1 MTRNQIQI
9 AHRHADAG
17 RRRFGSDGTQ
27 GGAAIDSLHLID
39 RLEEMVAEGRR
50 MPIGAGVVV
59 DRRRLLD
66 LVDQMRAAL
75 PNEIKEAEDILKR
88 RDDVLLRADEEA
100 QIKLRRV
107 QEQIDDLLS
116 HDSLVREAQARAD
129 MLEREAEARGDR
141 MLADTET
148 RAKARMAEAEKLA
161 NEQMDEADRYATEM
175 LRRLDEQLQLFG
187 RNVRTALDSL
197 ETRPATAAATSA

>member
-1 MTRNQIQI
+1 
-9 AHRHADAG
+9 
-17 RRRFGSDGTQ
+17 
-27 GGAAIDSLHLID
+27 
-39 RLEEMVAEGRR
+39 

-75 PNEIKEAEDILKR
+75 PNEIKEAEDVLRR
-88 RDDVLLRADEEA
+88 RDELIERAEEDA
-100 QIKLRRV
+100 KIKLRRA
-107 QEQIDDLLS
+107 QEQVDEILDNES
-116 HDSLVREAQARAD
+116 IVKSAQARAE
-129 MLEREAEARGDR
+129 MLLREAEARGDR
-141 MLADTET
+141 MLLDTENQA
-148 RAKARMAEAEKLA
+148 RARMAEAEKLA

-197 ETRPATAAATSA
+197 ETRPVEANA

>member
-1 MTRNQIQI
+1 
-9 AHRHADAG
+9 
-17 RRRFGSDGTQ
+17 
-27 GGAAIDSLHLID
+27 LID

-75 PNEIKEAEDILKR
+75 PNEIREAEDVLRR
-88 RDDVLLRADEEA
+88 RDEIIERADEEA
-100 QIKLRRV
+100 KIKLRRA
-107 QEQIDDLLS
+107 QEQVDDILDNES
-116 HDSLVREAQARAD
+116 IVRAAQARAD
-129 MLEREAEARGDR
+129 MLVREAEARGDR
-141 MLADTET
+141 MLLDTEHQ
-148 RAKARMAEAEKLA
+148 AKSRLAEAEKLA

-175 LRRLDEQLQLFG
+175 LRRLDEQLQAFG

-197 ETRPATAAATSA
+197 ETRPVEALAEQ

>member
-1 MTRNQIQI
+1 
-9 AHRHADAG
+9 
-17 RRRFGSDGTQ
+17 
-27 GGAAIDSLHLID
+27 
-39 RLEEMVAEGRR
+39 MVAEGRR

-100 QIKLRRV
+100 QIKLRRC

-129 MLEREAEARGDR
+129 MLVREAEARGDR

-148 RAKARMAEAEKLA
+148 RAQARMAEAEKLA

-187 RNVRTALDSL
+187 QNVRTALDSL
-197 ETRPATAAATSA
+197 ETRPLPAAAAT